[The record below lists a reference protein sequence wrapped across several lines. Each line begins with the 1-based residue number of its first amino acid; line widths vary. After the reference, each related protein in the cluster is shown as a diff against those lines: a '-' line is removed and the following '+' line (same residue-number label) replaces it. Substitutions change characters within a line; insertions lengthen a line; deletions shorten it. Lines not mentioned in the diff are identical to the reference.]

1 MIKYAL
7 HCEKGHGFESWF
19 PDSASFDTQRKRGL
33 VDCPA
38 CGSRKVEKQIM
49 APSIGPK
56 GRNATPAEAIV
67 PAPAPE
73 QPMAVVAEG
82 PLGEPA
88 MKLRAMMRELHAH
101 VVANT
106 EDVGG
111 QFADEARKIHYG
123 EKEERAIRGKAS
135 FEEAKELHEEG
146 IGVLPLP
153 PLPEERN

>member
-7 HCEKGHGFESWF
+7 QCEKGHGFESWF

-49 APSIGPK
+49 APNIAPK

-82 PLGEPA
+82 PLGEQA
-88 MKLRAMMRELHAH
+88 RKLRAMMRELHAQ

-111 QFADEARKIHYG
+111 KFADEARKIHYG
-123 EKEERAIRGKAS
+123 ETEERAIRGKAS
-135 FEEAKELHEEG
+135 FEEAKDLHEEG